1 MINAENEMLKANCS
15 ISNRNVATP
24 LAAIKE
30 PNEYYASQMQE
41 IKRRIIRTEEL
52 IDTLNMREKQ
62 YFAELAQLNS
72 RQKAPMS
79 EVEVRIDAP
88 VACKGAFTLTYY
100 VQNAGWYPSYDIR
113 SDGLS
118 KPVEIAYKANVFQNT
133 GEEWPDVALS
143 LSSSNPT
150 TGSIAPE
157 LQTWWLDFGT
167 TPPLYDLTPTNNTVT
182 GTVYGKN
189 YRPLSDVIVKVAG
202 TTIGTSTDAR
212 GRFSITVPNDAKEL
226 QFDFAG
232 YQTQTMIIND
242 SPLQVHM
249 IEDEQT
255 SDQPGFFRSAKYTTT
270 VEFASFDDTTTEETE
285 DSKVPQIE
293 RTQTLLGY
301 EFAISQPYTIASDGK
316 VLTVEI
322 GRFDLPARYT
332 YHATPKIDQDAFL
345 VAETT
350 DWEKLNLMEGEAN
363 IYFENTFVGKSILSP
378 RETGDTL
385 RFSMGRDRGIRIER
399 TRENDYSKQR
409 TLGSN
414 RTQTV
419 GWKFTLRNTRT
430 EPVELVLTDQLP
442 ISRNNSITITEEK
455 LDGGT
460 IDPNSGIVTWHLEL
474 KPGTQRDLRLRYAV
488 KYPKNQELIS
498 NDATRDKKGGSN
510 ASALFLS
517 GQSGL
522 LDALVVLARARIDAD
537 LVARVD
543 EQRHA
548 NRGARIDRCG
558 FERVGRSRIALHA
571 RLRVGY
577 LHIDDRRQLGRENL
591 LLLGVE
597 HHLDDL
603 AVGHQVVVVDQV
615 LVDVDLLEG
624 LRVHEVHA
632 QVILVGELVGTALD
646 AHRLDLHT
654 GCEGIVQH
662 ATVLEVLE
670 FRTHESGALAR
681 LHMLEIDNL
690 EGLAV
695 QFDAH
700 ADLDV
705 CGSCHNV

>member
-1 MINAENEMLKANCS
+1 MSKKCLFLLLGLCIATAVPVLGQTKVKTAVEKVTLFIDGAQVTRSRQVNIPAGRSVIVFTGLSSYLDDRSMQIAARGNFTITAVNRRFNYTDSLERSNRQKTLEKRLDEVLQQQKQQKALLEVINAENEMLKVNCS

-30 PNEYYASQMQE
+30 LNEYYASRMQE

-88 VACKGAFTLTYY
+88 AACKGSFTLTYY

-212 GRFSITVPNDAKEL
+212 GRFSITVPDDAKDL

-232 YQTQTMIIND
+232 YQTLTKAIGD
-242 SPLQVHM
+242 SPLHVHM
-249 IEDEQT
+249 EEEE
-255 SDQPGFFRSAKYTTT
+255 SDLPELFISSAKYTTT
-270 VEFASFDDTTTEETE
+270 VAFTGFDETTDEAET
-285 DSKVPQIE
+285 SKAPQVE

-301 EFAISQPYTIASDGK
+301 EFTISQPYTIASDGK

-322 GRFDLPARYT
+322 GRFNLPARYT
-332 YHATPKIDQDAFL
+332 YHATPKIDKDAFL

-442 ISRNNSITITEEK
+442 ISRNNSITVTEEK

-460 IDPNSGIVTWHLEL
+460 IDHNSGIVTWHLDL
-474 KPGTQRDLRLRYAV
+474 KPGAQRDLRLRYAV
-488 KYPKNQELIS
+488 KYPKSQEL
-498 NDATRDKKGGSN
+498 
-510 ASALFLS
+510 
-517 GQSGL
+517 
-522 LDALVVLARARIDAD
+522 
-537 LVARVD
+537 
-543 EQRHA
+543 
-548 NRGARIDRCG
+548 
-558 FERVGRSRIALHA
+558 
-571 RLRVGY
+571 
-577 LHIDDRRQLGRENL
+577 HIE
-591 LLLGVE
+591 
-597 HHLDDL
+597 
-603 AVGHQVVVVDQV
+603 
-615 LVDVDLLEG
+615 
-624 LRVHEVHA
+624 
-632 QVILVGELVGTALD
+632 
-646 AHRLDLHT
+646 
-654 GCEGIVQH
+654 
-662 ATVLEVLE
+662 
-670 FRTHESGALAR
+670 
-681 LHMLEIDNL
+681 
-690 EGLAV
+690 
-695 QFDAH
+695 
-700 ADLDV
+700 
-705 CGSCHNV
+705 

>member
-1 MINAENEMLKANCS
+1 MSKKCLFLLLGLYIATAVPVLGQTKVKTAVEKVTLFIDGAQVTRSRQVNIPAGRSVIVFTGLSSYLDDRSMQIAARGNFTITAVNRRFNYTDSLERSNRQKTLEKRLDEVLQQQKQQKALLEVINAENEMLKANCS

-30 PNEYYASQMQE
+30 LNEYYASQMQE

-88 VACKGAFTLTYY
+88 AACKGAFTLTYY

-212 GRFSITVPNDAKEL
+212 GRFSITVPDDAKDL

-232 YQTQTMIIND
+232 YQTQTKAIGD
-242 SPLQVHM
+242 SPLHVHM
-249 IEDEQT
+249 EEEE
-255 SDQPGFFRSAKYTTT
+255 SDLPELFIASAKYTTT
-270 VEFASFDDTTTEETE
+270 VAFTGFDETTDEAET
-285 DSKVPQIE
+285 SKAPQVE

-332 YHATPKIDQDAFL
+332 YHATPKIDKDAFL

-474 KPGTQRDLRLRYAV
+474 KPGAQHDLRLRYAV
-488 KYPKNQELIS
+488 KYPKNQEL
-498 NDATRDKKGGSN
+498 
-510 ASALFLS
+510 
-517 GQSGL
+517 
-522 LDALVVLARARIDAD
+522 
-537 LVARVD
+537 
-543 EQRHA
+543 
-548 NRGARIDRCG
+548 
-558 FERVGRSRIALHA
+558 
-571 RLRVGY
+571 
-577 LHIDDRRQLGRENL
+577 HIE
-591 LLLGVE
+591 
-597 HHLDDL
+597 
-603 AVGHQVVVVDQV
+603 
-615 LVDVDLLEG
+615 
-624 LRVHEVHA
+624 
-632 QVILVGELVGTALD
+632 
-646 AHRLDLHT
+646 
-654 GCEGIVQH
+654 
-662 ATVLEVLE
+662 
-670 FRTHESGALAR
+670 
-681 LHMLEIDNL
+681 
-690 EGLAV
+690 
-695 QFDAH
+695 
-700 ADLDV
+700 
-705 CGSCHNV
+705 

>member
-1 MINAENEMLKANCS
+1 MSKKCLFLLLGLCIATAVPVLGQTKVKTAVEKVTLFIDGAQVTRSRQVNIPAGRSVIVFTGLSSYLDDRSMQIAARGNFTITAVNRRFNYTDSLERSNRQKTLEKRLDEVLQQQKQQKALLEVINAENEMLKVNCS

-30 PNEYYASQMQE
+30 LNEYYASRMQE

-88 VACKGAFTLTYY
+88 AACKGSFTLTYY

-182 GTVYGKN
+182 GIVYGKN

-212 GRFSITVPNDAKEL
+212 GRFSITVPDDAKDL

-232 YQTQTMIIND
+232 YQTLTKAIGD
-242 SPLQVHM
+242 SLLLVHM
-249 IEDEQT
+249 EEEE
-255 SDQPGFFRSAKYTTT
+255 SDLPELFISSAKYTTT
-270 VEFASFDDTTTEETE
+270 VAFTGFDETTDEAET
-285 DSKVPQIE
+285 SKAPQVE

-301 EFAISQPYTIASDGK
+301 EFTISQPYTIASDGK

-322 GRFDLPARYT
+322 GRFNLPARYT
-332 YHATPKIDQDAFL
+332 YHATPKIDKDAFL

-442 ISRNNSITITEEK
+442 ISRNNSITVTEEK

-460 IDPNSGIVTWHLEL
+460 IDHNSGIVTWHLDL
-474 KPGTQRDLRLRYAV
+474 KPDAQRDLRLRYAV
-488 KYPKNQELIS
+488 KYPKSQEL
-498 NDATRDKKGGSN
+498 
-510 ASALFLS
+510 
-517 GQSGL
+517 
-522 LDALVVLARARIDAD
+522 
-537 LVARVD
+537 
-543 EQRHA
+543 
-548 NRGARIDRCG
+548 
-558 FERVGRSRIALHA
+558 
-571 RLRVGY
+571 
-577 LHIDDRRQLGRENL
+577 HIE
-591 LLLGVE
+591 
-597 HHLDDL
+597 
-603 AVGHQVVVVDQV
+603 
-615 LVDVDLLEG
+615 
-624 LRVHEVHA
+624 
-632 QVILVGELVGTALD
+632 
-646 AHRLDLHT
+646 
-654 GCEGIVQH
+654 
-662 ATVLEVLE
+662 
-670 FRTHESGALAR
+670 
-681 LHMLEIDNL
+681 
-690 EGLAV
+690 
-695 QFDAH
+695 
-700 ADLDV
+700 
-705 CGSCHNV
+705 

>member
-1 MINAENEMLKANCS
+1 MSKKCLFLLLGLYIATAVPVLGQTKVKTAVEKVTLFIDGAQVTRSRQVNIPAGRSVIVFTGLSSYLDDRSMQIAARGNFTITAVNRRFNYTDSLERSNRQKTLEKRLDEVLQQQKQQKALLEVINAENEMLKANCS

-30 PNEYYASQMQE
+30 LNEYYTSRMQE
-41 IKRRIIRTEEL
+41 IKRRTIRTEEL

-88 VACKGAFTLTYY
+88 AACKGAFTLTYY

-133 GEEWPDVALS
+133 GEEWPDVALT

-212 GRFSITVPNDAKEL
+212 GRFSITVPDDAKDL

-232 YQTQTMIIND
+232 YQTQTKAIGD
-242 SPLQVHM
+242 SPLHVHM
-249 IEDEQT
+249 EEEE
-255 SDQPGFFRSAKYTTT
+255 SDLPELFIASAKYTTT
-270 VEFASFDDTTTEETE
+270 VAFTGFDETTDEAET
-285 DSKVPQIE
+285 SKAPQVE

-332 YHATPKIDQDAFL
+332 YHATPKIDKDAFL

-460 IDPNSGIVTWHLEL
+460 IDPNSGIVTWHLDL
-474 KPGTQRDLRLRYAV
+474 KPGAQRDLRLRYAV
-488 KYPKNQELIS
+488 KYPKNQEL
-498 NDATRDKKGGSN
+498 
-510 ASALFLS
+510 
-517 GQSGL
+517 
-522 LDALVVLARARIDAD
+522 
-537 LVARVD
+537 
-543 EQRHA
+543 
-548 NRGARIDRCG
+548 
-558 FERVGRSRIALHA
+558 
-571 RLRVGY
+571 
-577 LHIDDRRQLGRENL
+577 HIE
-591 LLLGVE
+591 
-597 HHLDDL
+597 
-603 AVGHQVVVVDQV
+603 
-615 LVDVDLLEG
+615 
-624 LRVHEVHA
+624 
-632 QVILVGELVGTALD
+632 
-646 AHRLDLHT
+646 
-654 GCEGIVQH
+654 
-662 ATVLEVLE
+662 
-670 FRTHESGALAR
+670 
-681 LHMLEIDNL
+681 
-690 EGLAV
+690 
-695 QFDAH
+695 
-700 ADLDV
+700 
-705 CGSCHNV
+705 

>member
-1 MINAENEMLKANCS
+1 MSKKCLFLLLGLYIATAVPVLGQTKVKTAVEKVTLFIDGAQVTRTGQVNIPAGNSVLVFTGLSSYLDDRSLQIAARGNFTITAVNRRFNYTDSLERSNRQKMLEKRLDEVLQQQKQQQALLEVINAENEMLKVNCS
-15 ISNRNVATP
+15 VGNRHVATP

-30 PNEYYASQMQE
+30 LNEYYTSRMQE
-41 IKRRIIRTEEL
+41 IKRRTIRTEEL
-52 IDTLNMREKQ
+52 IDTLNRREKQ
-62 YFAELAQLNS
+62 YFAELEQLNS
-72 RQKAPMS
+72 RQEAPMS
-79 EVEVRIDAP
+79 EVEVRIDAQA
-88 VACKGAFTLTYY
+88 ACKGLFTLTYY

-118 KPVEIAYKANVFQNT
+118 KPVKIVYKANVFQNT

-150 TGSIAPE
+150 TGLIAPE

-167 TPPLYDLTPTNNTVT
+167 PPPLYDLTPANNTVT
-182 GTVYGKN
+182 GTVYGKSYN
-189 YRPLSDVIVKVAG
+189 PLSGVIVKVSG
-202 TTIGTSTDAR
+202 STIGTSTDAR

-285 DSKVPQIE
+285 NSKVPQVE

-301 EFAISQPYTIASDGK
+301 EFAISQPYKIASDGK

-322 GRFDLPARYT
+322 GRFNLPARYT

-399 TRENDYSKQR
+399 TRENDYSKHR
-409 TLGSN
+409 ILGSN

-442 ISRNNSITITEEK
+442 ISRNSSITVTEEK

-460 IDPNSGIVTWHLEL
+460 IDPNSGIITWHLEL
-474 KPGTQRDLRLRYAV
+474 KPGAQHDLRLRYAV
-488 KYPKNQELIS
+488 KYPKNQEL
-498 NDATRDKKGGSN
+498 
-510 ASALFLS
+510 
-517 GQSGL
+517 
-522 LDALVVLARARIDAD
+522 
-537 LVARVD
+537 
-543 EQRHA
+543 
-548 NRGARIDRCG
+548 
-558 FERVGRSRIALHA
+558 
-571 RLRVGY
+571 
-577 LHIDDRRQLGRENL
+577 HIE
-591 LLLGVE
+591 
-597 HHLDDL
+597 
-603 AVGHQVVVVDQV
+603 
-615 LVDVDLLEG
+615 
-624 LRVHEVHA
+624 
-632 QVILVGELVGTALD
+632 
-646 AHRLDLHT
+646 
-654 GCEGIVQH
+654 
-662 ATVLEVLE
+662 
-670 FRTHESGALAR
+670 
-681 LHMLEIDNL
+681 
-690 EGLAV
+690 
-695 QFDAH
+695 
-700 ADLDV
+700 
-705 CGSCHNV
+705 

>member
-1 MINAENEMLKANCS
+1 MSKKCLFLLLGLYIATAVPVLGQTKVKTAVEKVTLFIDGAQVTRSRQVNIPAGRSVIVFTGLSSYLDDRSMQIAARGNFSITAVNRRFNYTDSLERSNRQKTLEKKLDEVLQQQKQQKALLEVINAENEMLKANCS

-30 PNEYYASQMQE
+30 LNEYYASQMQE
-41 IKRRIIRTEEL
+41 IKRRIIQTEEL

-88 VACKGAFTLTYY
+88 AACKGAFTLTYY

-212 GRFSITVPNDAKEL
+212 GRFSITVPDDAKDL

-232 YQTQTMIIND
+232 YQTQTKAIGD
-242 SPLQVHM
+242 SPLHVHM
-249 IEDEQT
+249 EEEE
-255 SDQPGFFRSAKYTTT
+255 SDLPELFIASAKYTTT
-270 VEFASFDDTTTEETE
+270 VAFTGFDETTDEAET
-285 DSKVPQIE
+285 SKAPQVE

-332 YHATPKIDQDAFL
+332 YHATPKIDKDAFL

-474 KPGTQRDLRLRYAV
+474 KPGAQRDLRLRYAV
-488 KYPKNQELIS
+488 KYPKNQEL
-498 NDATRDKKGGSN
+498 
-510 ASALFLS
+510 
-517 GQSGL
+517 
-522 LDALVVLARARIDAD
+522 
-537 LVARVD
+537 
-543 EQRHA
+543 
-548 NRGARIDRCG
+548 
-558 FERVGRSRIALHA
+558 
-571 RLRVGY
+571 
-577 LHIDDRRQLGRENL
+577 HIE
-591 LLLGVE
+591 
-597 HHLDDL
+597 
-603 AVGHQVVVVDQV
+603 
-615 LVDVDLLEG
+615 
-624 LRVHEVHA
+624 
-632 QVILVGELVGTALD
+632 
-646 AHRLDLHT
+646 
-654 GCEGIVQH
+654 
-662 ATVLEVLE
+662 
-670 FRTHESGALAR
+670 
-681 LHMLEIDNL
+681 
-690 EGLAV
+690 
-695 QFDAH
+695 
-700 ADLDV
+700 
-705 CGSCHNV
+705 

>member
-1 MINAENEMLKANCS
+1 MSKKCLFLLLGLYIATAVPVLGQTKVKTAVEKVTLFIDGAQVTRSRQVNIPAGRSVIVFTGLSSYLDDRSMQIAARGNFTITAVNRRFNYTDSLERSNRQKTLEKRLDEVLQQQKQQKALLEVINAENEMLKANCS

-30 PNEYYASQMQE
+30 LNEYYTSRMQE
-41 IKRRIIRTEEL
+41 IKRRTIRTEEL

-88 VACKGAFTLTYY
+88 AACKGAFTLTYY

-133 GEEWPDVALS
+133 GEEWPDVALT

-167 TPPLYDLTPTNNTVT
+167 TSPLYDLTPTNNTVT

-212 GRFSITVPNDAKEL
+212 GRFSITVPDDAKDL

-232 YQTQTMIIND
+232 YQTQTKAIGD
-242 SPLQVHM
+242 SPLHVHM
-249 IEDEQT
+249 EEEE
-255 SDQPGFFRSAKYTTT
+255 SDLPELFIASAKYTTT
-270 VEFASFDDTTTEETE
+270 VAFTGFDETTDEAET
-285 DSKVPQIE
+285 SKAPQVE

-332 YHATPKIDQDAFL
+332 YHATPKIDKDAFL

-460 IDPNSGIVTWHLEL
+460 IDPNSGIVTWHLDL
-474 KPGTQRDLRLRYAV
+474 KPGAQRDLRLRYAV
-488 KYPKNQELIS
+488 KYPKNQEL
-498 NDATRDKKGGSN
+498 
-510 ASALFLS
+510 
-517 GQSGL
+517 
-522 LDALVVLARARIDAD
+522 
-537 LVARVD
+537 
-543 EQRHA
+543 
-548 NRGARIDRCG
+548 
-558 FERVGRSRIALHA
+558 
-571 RLRVGY
+571 
-577 LHIDDRRQLGRENL
+577 HIE
-591 LLLGVE
+591 
-597 HHLDDL
+597 
-603 AVGHQVVVVDQV
+603 
-615 LVDVDLLEG
+615 
-624 LRVHEVHA
+624 
-632 QVILVGELVGTALD
+632 
-646 AHRLDLHT
+646 
-654 GCEGIVQH
+654 
-662 ATVLEVLE
+662 
-670 FRTHESGALAR
+670 
-681 LHMLEIDNL
+681 
-690 EGLAV
+690 
-695 QFDAH
+695 
-700 ADLDV
+700 
-705 CGSCHNV
+705 

>member
-1 MINAENEMLKANCS
+1 MSKKCLFLLLGLYIATAVPVLGQTKVKTAVEKVTLFIDGAQVTRSRQVNIPAGRSVIVFTGLSSYLDDRSMQIAARGNFTITAVNRRFNYTDSLECSNRQKTLEKRLDEVLQQQKQQKALLEVINAENEMLKANCS

-30 PNEYYASQMQE
+30 LNEYYTSRMQE
-41 IKRRIIRTEEL
+41 IKRRTIRTEEL

-88 VACKGAFTLTYY
+88 AACKGAFTLTYY

-133 GEEWPDVALS
+133 GEEWPDVALT

-212 GRFSITVPNDAKEL
+212 GRFSITVPDDAKDL

-232 YQTQTMIIND
+232 YQTQTKAIGD
-242 SPLQVHM
+242 SPLHVHM
-249 IEDEQT
+249 EEEE
-255 SDQPGFFRSAKYTTT
+255 SDLPELFIASAKYTTT
-270 VEFASFDDTTTEETE
+270 VAFTGFDETTDEAET
-285 DSKVPQIE
+285 SKAPQVE

-332 YHATPKIDQDAFL
+332 YHATPKIDKDAFL

-460 IDPNSGIVTWHLEL
+460 IDPNSGIVTWHLDL
-474 KPGTQRDLRLRYAV
+474 KPGAQRDLRLRYAV
-488 KYPKNQELIS
+488 KYPKNQEL
-498 NDATRDKKGGSN
+498 
-510 ASALFLS
+510 
-517 GQSGL
+517 
-522 LDALVVLARARIDAD
+522 
-537 LVARVD
+537 
-543 EQRHA
+543 
-548 NRGARIDRCG
+548 
-558 FERVGRSRIALHA
+558 
-571 RLRVGY
+571 
-577 LHIDDRRQLGRENL
+577 HIE
-591 LLLGVE
+591 
-597 HHLDDL
+597 
-603 AVGHQVVVVDQV
+603 
-615 LVDVDLLEG
+615 
-624 LRVHEVHA
+624 
-632 QVILVGELVGTALD
+632 
-646 AHRLDLHT
+646 
-654 GCEGIVQH
+654 
-662 ATVLEVLE
+662 
-670 FRTHESGALAR
+670 
-681 LHMLEIDNL
+681 
-690 EGLAV
+690 
-695 QFDAH
+695 
-700 ADLDV
+700 
-705 CGSCHNV
+705 

>member
-1 MINAENEMLKANCS
+1 MSKKCLFLLLGLYIATAVPVLGQTKVKTAVEKVTLFIDGAQVTRSRQVNIPAGRSVIVFTGLSSYLDDRSMQIAARGNFAITAVNRRFNYTDSLERSNRQKTLEKRLDEVLQQQKQQKALLEVINAENEMLKANCS

-30 PNEYYASQMQE
+30 LNEYYTSRMQE
-41 IKRRIIRTEEL
+41 IKRRTIRTEEL

-88 VACKGAFTLTYY
+88 AACKGAFTLTYY

-133 GEEWPDVALS
+133 GEEWPDVALT

-212 GRFSITVPNDAKEL
+212 GRFSITVPDDAKDL

-232 YQTQTMIIND
+232 YQTQTKAIGD
-242 SPLQVHM
+242 SPLHVHM
-249 IEDEQT
+249 EEEE
-255 SDQPGFFRSAKYTTT
+255 SDLPELFIASAKYTTT
-270 VEFASFDDTTTEETE
+270 VAFTGFDETTDEAET
-285 DSKVPQIE
+285 SKAPQVE

-332 YHATPKIDQDAFL
+332 YHATPKIDKDAFL

-460 IDPNSGIVTWHLEL
+460 IDPNSGIVTWHLDL
-474 KPGTQRDLRLRYAV
+474 KPGAQRDLRLRYAV
-488 KYPKNQELIS
+488 KYPKNQEL
-498 NDATRDKKGGSN
+498 
-510 ASALFLS
+510 
-517 GQSGL
+517 
-522 LDALVVLARARIDAD
+522 
-537 LVARVD
+537 
-543 EQRHA
+543 
-548 NRGARIDRCG
+548 
-558 FERVGRSRIALHA
+558 
-571 RLRVGY
+571 
-577 LHIDDRRQLGRENL
+577 HIE
-591 LLLGVE
+591 
-597 HHLDDL
+597 
-603 AVGHQVVVVDQV
+603 
-615 LVDVDLLEG
+615 
-624 LRVHEVHA
+624 
-632 QVILVGELVGTALD
+632 
-646 AHRLDLHT
+646 
-654 GCEGIVQH
+654 
-662 ATVLEVLE
+662 
-670 FRTHESGALAR
+670 
-681 LHMLEIDNL
+681 
-690 EGLAV
+690 
-695 QFDAH
+695 
-700 ADLDV
+700 
-705 CGSCHNV
+705 

>member
-1 MINAENEMLKANCS
+1 MSKKCLFLLLGLYIATAVPVLGQTKVKTAVEKVTLFIDGAQVTRSRQINIPAGRSVIVFTGLSSYLDDRSMQIAARGNFTITAVNRRFNYTDSLERSNRQKTLEKRLDEVLQQQKQQKALLEVINAENEMLKANCS

-30 PNEYYASQMQE
+30 LNEYYASQMQE

-88 VACKGAFTLTYY
+88 AACKGAFTLTYY

-202 TTIGTSTDAR
+202 ATIGTSTDAR
-212 GRFSITVPNDAKEL
+212 GRFSITVPDDAKDL

-232 YQTQTMIIND
+232 YQTQTKAIGD
-242 SPLQVHM
+242 SPLHVHM
-249 IEDEQT
+249 EEEE
-255 SDQPGFFRSAKYTTT
+255 SDLPELFIASAKYTTT
-270 VEFASFDDTTTEETE
+270 VAFTGFDETTDEAET
-285 DSKVPQIE
+285 SKAPQVE

-322 GRFDLPARYT
+322 GRFNLPARYT
-332 YHATPKIDQDAFL
+332 YHATPKIDKDAFL

-460 IDPNSGIVTWHLEL
+460 IDPNSGIVTWHLDL
-474 KPGTQRDLRLRYAV
+474 KPGAQRDLRLRYAV
-488 KYPKNQELIS
+488 KYPKNQEL
-498 NDATRDKKGGSN
+498 
-510 ASALFLS
+510 
-517 GQSGL
+517 
-522 LDALVVLARARIDAD
+522 
-537 LVARVD
+537 
-543 EQRHA
+543 
-548 NRGARIDRCG
+548 
-558 FERVGRSRIALHA
+558 
-571 RLRVGY
+571 
-577 LHIDDRRQLGRENL
+577 HIE
-591 LLLGVE
+591 
-597 HHLDDL
+597 
-603 AVGHQVVVVDQV
+603 
-615 LVDVDLLEG
+615 
-624 LRVHEVHA
+624 
-632 QVILVGELVGTALD
+632 
-646 AHRLDLHT
+646 
-654 GCEGIVQH
+654 
-662 ATVLEVLE
+662 
-670 FRTHESGALAR
+670 
-681 LHMLEIDNL
+681 
-690 EGLAV
+690 
-695 QFDAH
+695 
-700 ADLDV
+700 
-705 CGSCHNV
+705 

>member
-1 MINAENEMLKANCS
+1 MSKKCLFLLLGLYIATAVPVLGQTKVKTAVEKVTLFIDGAQVTRSRQVNIPAGRSVIVFTGLSSYLDDRSMQIAARGNFSITAVNRRFNYTDSLERSNRQKTLEKRLDEVLQQQKQQKALLEVINAENEMLKANCS

-30 PNEYYASQMQE
+30 LNEYYASQMQE
-41 IKRRIIRTEEL
+41 IKRRIIQTEEL

-88 VACKGAFTLTYY
+88 AACKGAFTLTYY

-212 GRFSITVPNDAKEL
+212 GRFSITVPDDAKDL

-232 YQTQTMIIND
+232 YQTQTKAIGD
-242 SPLQVHM
+242 SPLHVHM
-249 IEDEQT
+249 EEEE
-255 SDQPGFFRSAKYTTT
+255 SDLPELFIASAKYTTT
-270 VEFASFDDTTTEETE
+270 VAFTGFDETTDEAET
-285 DSKVPQIE
+285 SKAPQVE

-301 EFAISQPYTIASDGK
+301 EFTISQPYTIASDGK

-332 YHATPKIDQDAFL
+332 YHATPKIDKDAFL

-460 IDPNSGIVTWHLEL
+460 IDPNSGIVTWHLDL
-474 KPGTQRDLRLRYAV
+474 KPGAQRDLRLRYAV
-488 KYPKNQELIS
+488 KYPKNQEL
-498 NDATRDKKGGSN
+498 
-510 ASALFLS
+510 
-517 GQSGL
+517 
-522 LDALVVLARARIDAD
+522 
-537 LVARVD
+537 
-543 EQRHA
+543 
-548 NRGARIDRCG
+548 
-558 FERVGRSRIALHA
+558 
-571 RLRVGY
+571 
-577 LHIDDRRQLGRENL
+577 HIE
-591 LLLGVE
+591 
-597 HHLDDL
+597 
-603 AVGHQVVVVDQV
+603 
-615 LVDVDLLEG
+615 
-624 LRVHEVHA
+624 
-632 QVILVGELVGTALD
+632 
-646 AHRLDLHT
+646 
-654 GCEGIVQH
+654 
-662 ATVLEVLE
+662 
-670 FRTHESGALAR
+670 
-681 LHMLEIDNL
+681 
-690 EGLAV
+690 
-695 QFDAH
+695 
-700 ADLDV
+700 
-705 CGSCHNV
+705 

>member
-1 MINAENEMLKANCS
+1 MSKKCLFLLLGLYIATAVPVLGQTKVKTAVEKVTLFIDGAQVTRTGQVNIPAGNSVLVFTGLSSYLDDRSLQIAARGNFTITAVNRRFNYTDSLERSNRQKMLEKRLDEVLQQQKQQQALLEVINAENEMLKVNCS
-15 ISNRNVATP
+15 VGNRHVATP

-30 PNEYYASQMQE
+30 LNEYYTSRMQE
-41 IKRRIIRTEEL
+41 IKRRTIRTEEL
-52 IDTLNMREKQ
+52 IDTLNRREKQ
-62 YFAELAQLNS
+62 YFAELEQLNS
-72 RQKAPMS
+72 RQEAPMS
-79 EVEVRIDAP
+79 EVEVRIDAQA
-88 VACKGAFTLTYY
+88 ACKGLFTLTYY

-118 KPVEIAYKANVFQNT
+118 KPVKIVYKANVFQNT

-150 TGSIAPE
+150 TGLIAPE

-167 TPPLYDLTPTNNTVT
+167 PPPLYDLTPANNTVT
-182 GTVYGKN
+182 GTVYGKSYN
-189 YRPLSDVIVKVAG
+189 PLSGVIVKVSG
-202 TTIGTSTDAR
+202 STIGTSTDAR

-285 DSKVPQIE
+285 NSKVPQVE

-301 EFAISQPYTIASDGK
+301 KFAISQPYKIASDGK

-322 GRFDLPARYT
+322 GRFNLPARYT

-399 TRENDYSKQR
+399 TRENDYSKHR
-409 TLGSN
+409 ILGSN

-442 ISRNNSITITEEK
+442 ISRNSSITVTEEK

-460 IDPNSGIVTWHLEL
+460 IDPNSGIITWHLEL
-474 KPGTQRDLRLRYAV
+474 KPGAQHDLRLRYAV
-488 KYPKNQELIS
+488 KYPKNQEL
-498 NDATRDKKGGSN
+498 
-510 ASALFLS
+510 
-517 GQSGL
+517 
-522 LDALVVLARARIDAD
+522 
-537 LVARVD
+537 
-543 EQRHA
+543 
-548 NRGARIDRCG
+548 
-558 FERVGRSRIALHA
+558 
-571 RLRVGY
+571 
-577 LHIDDRRQLGRENL
+577 HIE
-591 LLLGVE
+591 
-597 HHLDDL
+597 
-603 AVGHQVVVVDQV
+603 
-615 LVDVDLLEG
+615 
-624 LRVHEVHA
+624 
-632 QVILVGELVGTALD
+632 
-646 AHRLDLHT
+646 
-654 GCEGIVQH
+654 
-662 ATVLEVLE
+662 
-670 FRTHESGALAR
+670 
-681 LHMLEIDNL
+681 
-690 EGLAV
+690 
-695 QFDAH
+695 
-700 ADLDV
+700 
-705 CGSCHNV
+705 

>member
-1 MINAENEMLKANCS
+1 MSKKCLFLLLGLYIATAVPVLGQTKVKTAVEKVTLFIDGAQVTRSRQVNIPAGRSVIVFTGLSSYLDDRSMQIAARGNFTITAVNRRFNYTDSLERSNRQKTLEKRLDEVLQQQKQQKALLEVINAENEMLKANCS

-30 PNEYYASQMQE
+30 LNEYYASQMQE

-88 VACKGAFTLTYY
+88 AACKGAFTLTYY

-212 GRFSITVPNDAKEL
+212 GRFSITVPDDAKEL

-285 DSKVPQIE
+285 DSKVPQVE

-442 ISRNNSITITEEK
+442 ISRNSSITVTEEK

-460 IDPNSGIVTWHLEL
+460 IDPNSGIITWHLEL
-474 KPGTQRDLRLRYAV
+474 KPGAQHDLRLRYAV
-488 KYPKNQELIS
+488 KYPKNQEL
-498 NDATRDKKGGSN
+498 
-510 ASALFLS
+510 
-517 GQSGL
+517 
-522 LDALVVLARARIDAD
+522 
-537 LVARVD
+537 
-543 EQRHA
+543 
-548 NRGARIDRCG
+548 
-558 FERVGRSRIALHA
+558 
-571 RLRVGY
+571 
-577 LHIDDRRQLGRENL
+577 HIE
-591 LLLGVE
+591 
-597 HHLDDL
+597 
-603 AVGHQVVVVDQV
+603 
-615 LVDVDLLEG
+615 
-624 LRVHEVHA
+624 
-632 QVILVGELVGTALD
+632 
-646 AHRLDLHT
+646 
-654 GCEGIVQH
+654 
-662 ATVLEVLE
+662 
-670 FRTHESGALAR
+670 
-681 LHMLEIDNL
+681 
-690 EGLAV
+690 
-695 QFDAH
+695 
-700 ADLDV
+700 
-705 CGSCHNV
+705 